1 MHFLVNTESFNT
13 LRRSVNFL
21 KIINQNLSKSKSD
34 YYGGLKFLRCMGGGS
49 IIVHVDIGR
58 WSIKCPCLST
68 WGGWVVKN
76 GQNLVHV
83 FCEWPPKY
91 YCLLVETNWDASVS
105 WKFSVLHHANF
116 LICSDFFYV
125 LIFAF

>member
-1 MHFLVNTESFNT
+1 MVFEIFMWTILEKNDAGKCQKIEKVDKALEEIFTKGISFLMHFLVNTESFNT

-34 YYGGLKFLRCMGGGS
+34 YYGGLEFLRCMEGGS

-68 WGGWVVKN
+68 LGGWEVKN
-76 GQNLVHV
+76 GQNLVHMV
-83 FCEWPPKY
+83 CE
-91 YCLLVETNWDASVS
+91 
-105 WKFSVLHHANF
+105 
-116 LICSDFFYV
+116 
-125 LIFAF
+125 

>member
-1 MHFLVNTESFNT
+1 MVFEISMWTILEKNDAGKCQKIEKVDKALEEIFSKGISFLMHFLVNTESFNT

-68 WGGWVVKN
+68 
-76 GQNLVHV
+76 
-83 FCEWPPKY
+83 
-91 YCLLVETNWDASVS
+91 
-105 WKFSVLHHANF
+105 
-116 LICSDFFYV
+116 
-125 LIFAF
+125 

>member
-1 MHFLVNTESFNT
+1 MVFEMSMWTIVEKNDAGKCQKIEKVEKTLEEIFSKGISFLMHFLVNTESFNT

-34 YYGGLKFLRCMGGGS
+34 YYGGLEFLRCMGGGS

-68 WGGWVVKN
+68 WGRWVVKN
-76 GQNLVHV
+76 GQNLVHMV
-83 FCEWPPKY
+83 CE
-91 YCLLVETNWDASVS
+91 
-105 WKFSVLHHANF
+105 
-116 LICSDFFYV
+116 
-125 LIFAF
+125 